1 LILYYLQLL
10 EFVSEDWSFQ
20 IPQRQR
26 ICLFEI
32 RKELHGPIQKF
43 ILAVQNLSSC
53 CSGRRIPADRR
64 LRTRSPAPRRRQPP
78 QQQQRCSPLRSAGRS
93 RSPGGLCPAL
103 VTQGPPAAPS
113 PRTTNWWVGRSRGAQ
128 DAEEASWRRHGAP
141 AGTTLSLARATPCQ
155 THTHTI
161 TLCVLCSAELQQSSR
176 QWSALCL
183 ALLGE
188 RERERDVFIGSCV
201 GIG

>member
-1 LILYYLQLL
+1 MKSVKSYMA
-10 EFVSEDWSFQ
+10 
-20 IPQRQR
+20 
-26 ICLFEI
+26 
-32 RKELHGPIQKF
+32 GPIQKF

-53 CSGRRIPADRR
+53 WSGRRIPADRR

-93 RSPGGLCPAL
+93 RSRGGRCPPL
-103 VTQGPPAAPS
+103 LTQGPAAALS
-113 PRTTNWWVGRSRGAQ
+113 PGTTNWWVGRSRGAQ

-155 THTHTI
+155 THTHNHTVRAQLGRAPTI
-161 TLCVLCSAELQQSSR
+161 LSPMV
-176 QWSALCL
+176 CL

-188 RERERDVFIGSCV
+188 RERERCIYR
-201 GIG
+201 